1 MTINDILEKYG
12 HRASLGV
19 IDLGWENGWGQKT
32 IDLKR
37 ELRQF
42 WVEGTYNRTGSASW
56 QKMSVKLKND
66 DEEYEM
72 RWQLDS
78 GD

>member
-1 MTINDILEKYG
+1 MTINDILEKYN
-12 HRASLGV
+12 RPAKLGV
-19 IDLGWENGWGQKT
+19 VHLGWKNGWGQKT
-32 IDLKR
+32 FDLMD

-56 QKMSVKLKND
+56 QKMSVKLKNG
-66 DEEYEM
+66 DEEYELH
-72 RWQLDS
+72 WELDS

>member
-12 HRASLGV
+12 RSAKLGV
-19 IDLGWENGWGQKT
+19 IDLGWENGWSQKT
-32 IDLKR
+32 IDFKQ

-42 WVEGTYNRTGSASW
+42 WVDGTYTRSGSASW
-56 QKMSVKLKND
+56 QKMSVKLKNG
-66 DEEYEM
+66 DEEYEL
-72 RWQLDS
+72 RWELDS

>member
-1 MTINDILEKYG
+1 MTIKKLLEEHG

-19 IDLGWENGWGQKT
+19 IDLGWENGWNQKT

-42 WVEGTYNRTGSASW
+42 WVEGTYTRSGSASW
-56 QKMSVKLKND
+56 QKMSVKLKNGN
-66 DEEYEM
+66 EEYEL
-72 RWQLDS
+72 RWELDS